1 MRTIIVALVVVI
13 AVLTSLL
20 VFSLYRPESPP
31 ESPQPFPAGT
41 QWTEVVADPSIRLV
55 RVEKYNY
62 PVMTYNVAERSI
74 TMSKNFDAAIA
85 WGDHGYTNIV
95 AYHPLANGATLI
107 RVEDATKRIV
117 YSTPIYGVGPIDHSQ
132 YSNRVSVFTNHD
144 LVMIIGVEGAGN
156 YREIRRIT
164 DGSLVVVD
172 QHFNDGWRQDSIRVE

>member
-1 MRTIIVALVVVI
+1 MRKIIVALLVVI
-13 AVLTSLL
+13 AVLISLL
-20 VFSLYRPESPP
+20 AFSLHRPVSPP

-41 QWTEVVADPSIRLV
+41 QWTEVIADPTIRLV
-55 RVEKYNY
+55 HVENYSY
-62 PVMTYNVAERSI
+62 PVMTYNVTERSI

-95 AYHPLANGATLI
+95 AYHPLSNGATLV

-117 YSTPIYGVGPIDHSQ
+117 YSTSIYGVGPIDHSQ

-156 YREIRRIT
+156 YREIRRIV
-164 DGSLVVVD
+164 DGSLVAVD
-172 QHFNDGWRQDSIRVE
+172 QSFNNGWRRDAIRVE